1 MTKKA
6 DDKGQLSE
14 SDIDVED
21 YFNLLLS
28 PARPRRY
35 LEQLGVESD
44 AELGDDEE
52 EGGSDD
58 CLDDDPR
65 RHRSRQPAAQLR
77 RGRRGP
83 APGTGGRPRKS
94 RRQIRSSIPPR
105 RVRSPVIIPP
115 EESAVF
121 HAQDPVWNGDLD
133 APALTDRDK
142 ATLRE
147 FWTTLDNDQMEYC
160 SRCQESWFQMKID
173 TDGICGRC
181 YRKDAKRRPG
191 EPYFF
196 SADNQLDFGPV
207 PARLPQLTPTEEAL
221 IARVHVHVNIMLVR
235 GQQYKYRGHVVHF
248 LREVGLVYNQLPLL
262 PHELN
267 TVLLRPANTA
277 SHANLSR
284 QFTRQ
289 FRVRRQPVTI
299 WLNYLRR
306 HHPGYR
312 CIVIDDER
320 LSQLP
325 EDGNVLDAIPQSQVE
340 AADVGPEEDQE
351 AEPDMED
358 EAAVPD
364 LLAKDTELDALRS
377 ILAGEPEVDPGLAT
391 VVTQTRQ
398 ELQLPNVRRT
408 PINEFNRSHALL
420 SLAFPCLFPEGRAD
434 FVEPRLRSI
443 DYKDYVEHAMRWHDG
458 RFARHPT
465 FRFVAFNTLM
475 RSQARARSNFF
486 VKQQHGM
493 HQPLTREQLI
503 QALEHSDDPEA
514 QALINSITRHAVS
527 IRGTR
532 PFWNR
537 KRQDLEAYAYNLG
550 CPGAFITF
558 SPADLHWR
566 SLYQHMP
573 RYEEWLAASEPE
585 RMALS
590 RHLLRQNPHI
600 AAFHFYRRYCFFRDI
615 VLSKKFKI
623 TDYWDRYE
631 WQGRGSPHNHGLYW
645 MENCPGVDME
655 DEAARDVFARTWG
668 FHITAL
674 NPEPSRT
681 VPQGEGNPLS
691 VDPLSVEMTFLRL
704 SQIVNRCQRHKC
716 NTTYCLR
723 ARKGTGDLARDMEGV
738 AADIEAANAANPEK
752 ECRFNFPRALR
763 ELAAVI
769 RKEGKSYYVFE
780 AARNDN
786 LMNHFNPAIIL
797 GWLANIDISP
807 CTSLQAVITYA
818 AKYCSKSEKKT
829 EPYCRLADQVLPHTA
844 HLQPLLSFSSRLMNK
859 LIAERDYSAQ
869 EISHLLLNLPLQ
881 EGTRMVV
888 AVDCRPLE
896 QHARSYRVDEDI
908 NETIGNYRKYLE
920 RNEQYE
926 DVTYLEYLQS
936 YNLKTWRRL
945 AAQAK
950 KRVLSCF
957 PRYRSTE
964 ASPQFNDFCRV
975 KLMMAHPHRSPEEL
989 YVVGGHRFDSFAAA
1003 YKCCREH
1010 HDTHPDDHYGEPDTN
1025 ELRAEDDE
1033 FELEVHEEPVVE
1045 EDWHE
1050 LARMLPDRPLEEE
1063 DIDMLGRRDID
1074 IDYNWTPHV
1083 GRYTDDGILNG
1094 DYWKQR
1100 KARNRLDLDV
1110 DHQPLEAR
1118 DSLNRDQRL
1127 VYDTVMD
1134 HFLNQE
1140 PSQLLLHVDG
1150 GGGTGKSYLINLL
1163 SAHLQAVAAGRG
1175 TPVWRAAPTGVAGNQ
1190 ISGTTLHSV
1199 LHLPINKD
1207 FKPLSTIDKAQ
1218 LQMKLKDIKY
1228 LIIDEKSMLGLRQ
1241 LSWIDDRLREAF
1253 PNRNE
1258 EFFGGLNILLVGDF
1272 FQLPPVL
1279 QKPLYYDKEVQGVEI
1294 KGRNAYRR
1302 FDKSVFLKVV
1312 QRQRGDDQKA
1322 FRTALGELRLLQLSV
1337 ESWKLLS
1344 TRVQAKLDDQE
1355 VARFANALR
1364 VYATKD
1370 RVNEY
1375 NHYHL
1380 DRLSRP
1386 VIQVKAKNVG
1396 PGAAAAPDDKAGNLA
1411 KQIPICIGARLMLT
1425 SNLWQPVGLCNG
1437 ARGTICD
1444 IGWAPGADPGQD
1456 PPCVIMMEFDKYS
1469 GPVFLTTAD
1478 GRKIVPILPVERDFL
1493 IGATRCTRTQFPLIV
1508 CYAITVHK
1516 SQSITEDVIVTDLS
1530 CRDFQTGL
1538 IYVAI
1543 SRVKTLQGL
1552 MLDAPFDRSHLFYE
1566 SPPDGMKMKMRDQ
1579 RHRRQ
1584 QVLTRNPYKID

>member
-1 MTKKA
+1 MTRRKSTNPTTTCLKCRDYRNSERARSRGAIQILRNLAVRPERPAPKRTDREAGLSPGKERSGTQPTSPERLRQPPTARRLFGKPISQPRVVLGTPIPPTQSSPLYRTLAPSPPVQPTAYPIASHPDPSTIRSSTPSIPGVDYSYLAARFHRGGKVSQDDSSKA
-6 DDKGQLSE
+6 WARAKQAAIQRDHRSRRRAGETVSLTPTISQLGAIEDFEGPGEDGGQDQPRPNGSSAGDGMIKEGDDGGEFSE

-28 PARPRRY
+28 PTRPRGY
-35 LEQLGVESD
+35 LEQLGIESD
-44 AELGDDEE
+44 SDPGDEDEGDNNDGVDE
-52 EGGSDD
+52 SP
-58 CLDDDPR
+58 LR
-65 RHRSRQPAAQLR
+65 RRLRQTAAQSR

-94 RRQIRSSIPPR
+94 RRQSRSSIPPR

-133 APALTDRDK
+133 ASALSDRDK

-147 FWTTLDNDQMEYC
+147 FWTMLDNDQMEYC

-181 YRKDAKRRPG
+181 YRRDAKRRPG

-196 SADNQLDFGPV
+196 SADNQLDFGSV
-207 PARLPQLTPTEEAL
+207 PARLPQLTPTEESL

-262 PHELN
+262 PQELN
-267 TVLLRPANTA
+267 TVSVYAA
-277 SHANLSR
+277 SRSPYGLTTS
-284 QFTRQ
+284 
-289 FRVRRQPVTI
+289 
-299 WLNYLRR
+299 R

-312 CIVIDDER
+312 CIIIDEDR

-325 EDGNVLDAIPQSQVE
+325 EDGSVLDAIPQSQVE

-351 AEPDMED
+351 AEPDVED

-377 ILAGEPEVDPGLAT
+377 ILAGEPEVNPGLAT
-391 VVTQTRQ
+391 VDAQTRP
-398 ELQLPNVRRT
+398 ELRLPNIRRT

-420 SLAFPCLFPEGRAD
+420 SLAFPCLFPNGRAD

-465 FRFVAFNTLM
+465 FRFVAFNTMM
-475 RSQARARSNFF
+475 RSQARTRSNFF
-486 VKQQHGM
+486 VKQHHGM
-493 HQPLTREQLI
+493 HQLLTQEQLI

-537 KRQDLEAYAYNLG
+537 KRQDLVAYAYNLG

-558 SPADLHWR
+558 SSADLHWR

-645 MENCPGVDME
+645 MENCPRVDME

-668 FHITAL
+668 FHITAI

-681 VPQGEGNPLS
+681 MPQGEGNPLS
-691 VDPLSVEMTFLRL
+691 VDPLSTELTFLRL
-704 SQIVNRCQRHKC
+704 SRIVNRCQRHRC

-723 ARKGTGDLARDMEGV
+723 VKKRTVDLARDMEGA
-738 AADIEAANAANPEK
+738 AADIEVANAANPE
-752 ECRFNFPRALR
+752 R
-763 ELAAVI
+763 E
-769 RKEGKSYYVFE
+769 KEGKSYYVFE

-797 GWLANIDISP
+797 GWLGNIDISP

-829 EPYCRLADQVLPHTA
+829 EPY
-844 HLQPLLSFSSRLMNK
+844 
-859 LIAERDYSAQ
+859 
-869 EISHLLLNLPLQ
+869 
-881 EGTRMVV
+881 
-888 AVDCRPLE
+888 
-896 QHARSYRVDEDI
+896 
-908 NETIGNYRKYLE
+908 
-920 RNEQYE
+920 
-926 DVTYLEYLQS
+926 
-936 YNLKTWRRL
+936 
-945 AAQAK
+945 
-950 KRVLSCF
+950 
-957 PRYRSTE
+957 
-964 ASPQFNDFCRV
+964 
-975 KLMMAHPHRSPEEL
+975 
-989 YVVGGHRFDSFAAA
+989 
-1003 YKCCREH
+1003 
-1010 HDTHPDDHYGEPDTN
+1010 
-1025 ELRAEDDE
+1025 
-1033 FELEVHEEPVVE
+1033 
-1045 EDWHE
+1045 
-1050 LARMLPDRPLEEE
+1050 
-1063 DIDMLGRRDID
+1063 
-1074 IDYNWTPHV
+1074 WTPV
-1083 GRYTDDGILNG
+1083 
-1094 DYWKQR
+1094 
-1100 KARNRLDLDV
+1100 
-1110 DHQPLEAR
+1110 
-1118 DSLNRDQRL
+1118 S
-1127 VYDTVMD
+1127 
-1134 HFLNQE
+1134 
-1140 PSQLLLHVDG
+1140 
-1150 GGGTGKSYLINLL
+1150 
-1163 SAHLQAVAAGRG
+1163 
-1175 TPVWRAAPTGVAGNQ
+1175 RAAPTGVAGNQ
-1190 ISGTTLHSV
+1190 ISGTTLHSL

-1207 FKPLSTIDKAQ
+1207 FKPLSPIDMAQ
-1218 LQMKLKDIKY
+1218 LQKKLKDIKY

-1241 LSWIDDRLREAF
+1241 LSWIGDPLREAF
-1253 PNRNE
+1253 PSRNE
-1258 EFFGGLNILLVGDF
+1258 EFFGSLNVLLVGDF

-1279 QKPLYYDKEVQGVEI
+1279 QKPLYYDKEVQGAEI

-1302 FDKSVFLKVV
+1302 FHKSVFLKVV

-1322 FRTALGELRLLQLSV
+1322 FRTALEELRLLQLSV
-1337 ESWKLLS
+1337 GSWKLLS
-1344 TRVQAKLDDQE
+1344 SPVQAKLDDQE

-1375 NHYHL
+1375 SHYHL
-1380 DRLSRP
+1380 DRLSRL

-1396 PGAAAAPDDKAGNLA
+1396 LGAAAAPDDKAGNHRSRSLF
-1411 KQIPICIGARLMLT
+1411 
-1425 SNLWQPVGLCNG
+1425 GLCNG
-1437 ARGTICD
+1437 ARGTVYD
-1444 IGWAPGADPGQD
+1444 IGWAPGADPVQD

-1469 GPVFLTTAD
+1469 GPVFLTTPD
-1478 GRKIVPILPVERDFL
+1478 GRKIVPILPVDRDFL
-1493 IGATRCTRTQFPLIV
+1493 IGSTLGTRIQFPLIV
-1508 CYAITVHK
+1508 CYAITVHN
-1516 SQSITEDVIVTDLS
+1516 SQASL
-1530 CRDFQTGL
+1530 
-1538 IYVAI
+1538 
-1543 SRVKTLQGL
+1543 
-1552 MLDAPFDRSHLFYE
+1552 
-1566 SPPDGMKMKMRDQ
+1566 KMSS
-1579 RHRRQ
+1579 
-1584 QVLTRNPYKID
+1584 